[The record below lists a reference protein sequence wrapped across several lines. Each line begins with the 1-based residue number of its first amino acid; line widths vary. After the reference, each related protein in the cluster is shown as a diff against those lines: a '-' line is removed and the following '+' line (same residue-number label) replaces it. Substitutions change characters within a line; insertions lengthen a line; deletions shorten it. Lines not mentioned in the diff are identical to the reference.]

1 MSETEPAPP
10 LSEVPAESSPE
21 NTPKVS
27 TPTTPLHTNNIDV
40 SMEYILPHRYNRG
53 KPPNR
58 YFPKIEDR
66 RSRYPIANYVSTK
79 GLSEPLQKFTQELS
93 ICQIPTSINERH

>member
-1 MSETEPAPP
+1 MSKIEPAPP
-10 LSEVPAESSPE
+10 FFEVPAESSPE

-40 SMEYILPHRYNRG
+40 SMGYILPHRYNRG

-58 YFPKIEDR
+58 YSPEI
-66 RSRYPIANYVSTK
+66 
-79 GLSEPLQKFTQELS
+79 
-93 ICQIPTSINERH
+93 